1 MSKRRAI
8 LLVLDG
14 VGIGELPD
22 AANYNDEG
30 SNTLVNMAKAVGG
43 LKLPTLQKMG
53 LGNIAPIDGVLP
65 KEEPMACYGKM
76 SEVSAGKDST
86 TGHWEIAGVIRTKP
100 FPTYPEGFPPEII
113 EAFER
118 AIGRK
123 VLGNKPASGTEII
136 QELGEEHLQTG
147 YPIVY
152 TSADSVFQIA
162 AHEEI
167 VPVETLYRWC
177 EIAREILRNEH
188 EVARVIAR
196 PFIGEADNFKRT
208 PRRKDFSVPPPYPTL
223 LDVLTENGLTVVT
236 VGKVDD
242 IFAGRGI
249 KRAIRT
255 SDNREGMEQ
264 VEKLAAEDDFDFLW
278 CTLVDFDTVYGHRN
292 DPKGFAKALEEF
304 DEWLGAFLRKLRDGD
319 LLVIT
324 ADHGNDPTTPSTD
337 HSREYVPLL
346 IWTPKLQKGEFLGT
360 RETFADVA
368 ATIAHWL
375 SIKWQ
380 GAGKSCYS
388 LLQSLFLASTQHK
401 F

>member
-1 MSKRRAI
+1 MGKRRAI

-22 AANYNDEG
+22 AAHYGDEG

-43 LKLPTLQKMG
+43 LNLPTLQRMG
-53 LGNIAPIDGVLP
+53 LGNIEPIEGVP
-65 KEEPMACYGKM
+65 PTDEPMACWGKM
-76 SEVSAGKDST
+76 REISAGKDTT
-86 TGHWEIAGVIRTKP
+86 TGHWEIAGIIRTKP
-100 FPTYPEGFPPEII
+100 FPTYPNGFPAEII

-118 AIGRK
+118 AIGCK
-123 VLGNKPASGTEII
+123 VLGNKPASGTAII
-136 QELGEEHLQTG
+136 EELGEEHLRTG

-177 EIAREILRNEH
+177 EIAREILRGEH

-196 PFIGEADNFKRT
+196 PFVGTKENFKRT

-223 LDVLTENGLTVVT
+223 LDALTENGLTVVT

-242 IFAGRGI
+242 IFAGRGVSI
-249 KRAIRT
+249 AIHT
-255 SDNREGMEQ
+255 SDNRDGMEQ
-264 VEKLAAEDDFDFLW
+264 VERLVTESDFDFLW

-292 DPKGFAKALEEF
+292 DSQGFAKALNEF
-304 DEWLGAFLRKLRDGD
+304 DQWLGEFLPKLLESD

-337 HSREYVPLL
+337 HSREHVPLL
-346 IWTPKLQKGEFLGT
+346 VWTANLRKGKPLGT

-368 ATIAHWL
+368 ATIADWL
-375 SIKWQ
+375 KVKWQ
-380 GAGKSCYS
+380 GAGKS
-388 LLQSLFLASTQHK
+388 FLPILNDAFAK
-401 F
+401 

>member
-22 AANYNDEG
+22 AADYGDEG

-43 LKLPTLQKMG
+43 LNLPNLQRMG
-53 LGNIAPIDGVLP
+53 LGNIEQIEGIPPAEKPI
-65 KEEPMACYGKM
+65 ACYGKM
-76 SEVSAGKDST
+76 REVSAGKDTT
-86 TGHWEIAGVIRTKP
+86 TGHWEIAGIIREKP
-100 FPTYPEGFPPEII
+100 FPTYPNGFPPEII
-113 EAFER
+113 EAFEK

-123 VLGNKPASGTEII
+123 VLGNKPASGTAII
-136 QELGEEHLQTG
+136 EELGEEHLRTG

-167 VPVETLYRWC
+167 VPVEQLYEWC
-177 EIAREILRNEH
+177 RIAREILRGEH

-196 PFIGEADNFKRT
+196 PFIGTPGNFKRT
-208 PRRKDFSVPPPYPTL
+208 ARRKDFSVPPPYPTL
-223 LDVLTENGLTVVT
+223 LDALTEAGLKVVT

-242 IFAGRGI
+242 IFAGRGVTF
-249 KRAIRT
+249 AVHT
-255 SDNREGMEQ
+255 SDNRDGMQQ
-264 VEKLAAEDDFDFLW
+264 VETLTAQGDFDFLW

-292 DPKGFAKALEEF
+292 NPQGFAQALREF
-304 DEWLGAFLRKLRDGD
+304 DEWLGNFLPKLREGD
-319 LLVIT
+319 LLIIT

-346 IWTPKLQKGEFLGT
+346 IWTPSLREGKPLGV
-360 RETFADVA
+360 RQTFADVA
-368 ATIAHWL
+368 STIADWL
-375 SIKWQ
+375 KVEWH
-380 GAGKSCYS
+380 GAGKSCLS
-388 LLQSLFLASTQHK
+388 ECGLNDETL
-401 F
+401 

>member
-22 AANYNDEG
+22 AADYGDKG

-43 LKLPTLQKMG
+43 LNLPNLQRMG
-53 LGNIAPIDGVLP
+53 LGNIERIEGVPPAEKPI
-65 KEEPMACYGKM
+65 ACYGKM
-76 SEVSAGKDST
+76 REVSAGKDTT
-86 TGHWEIAGVIRTKP
+86 TGHWEIAGIIREKP
-100 FPTYPEGFPPEII
+100 FPTYPNGFPPEII
-113 EAFER
+113 EAFEK

-123 VLGNKPASGTEII
+123 VLGNKPASGTAII
-136 QELGEEHLQTG
+136 EELGEEHLRTG

-167 VPVETLYRWC
+167 VPIEQLYEWC
-177 EIAREILRNEH
+177 RIAREILRGEH

-196 PFIGEADNFKRT
+196 PFIGTPGNFKRT
-208 PRRKDFSVPPPYPTL
+208 PRRRDFSVPPPYPTL
-223 LDVLTENGLTVVT
+223 LDALTEAGLEVVT
-236 VGKVDD
+236 VGKIDD
-242 IFAGRGI
+242 IFAGRGVTF
-249 KRAIRT
+249 AIHT
-255 SDNREGMEQ
+255 SDNRDGMQQ
-264 VEKLAAEDDFDFLW
+264 VETLTEQGDFDFLW

-292 DPKGFAKALEEF
+292 NPQGFAQALREF
-304 DEWLGAFLRKLRDGD
+304 DDRLGGFLPKLRGSD

-346 IWTPKLQKGEFLGT
+346 IWTPSLKEGKPLGV
-360 RETFADVA
+360 RQTFADVA
-368 ATIAHWL
+368 ATIADWL
-375 SIKWQ
+375 NVEWR
-380 GAGKSCYS
+380 GAGKSCLS
-388 LLQSLFLASTQHK
+388 ECDL
-401 F
+401 

>member
-1 MSKRRAI
+1 MERRAI
-8 LLVLDG
+8 LLILDG
-14 VGIGELPD
+14 VGVGELPD
-22 AANYNDEG
+22 AANYGDEG

-43 LKLPTLQKMG
+43 LNLPTLQRMG
-53 LGNIAPIDGVLP
+53 LGNIAQIEGVPPTDEPI
-65 KEEPMACYGKM
+65 ACYGKM
-76 SEVSAGKDST
+76 REISAGKDTT

-100 FPTYPEGFPPEII
+100 FPTYPNGFPPEII
-113 EAFER
+113 EAFEQ

-123 VLGNKPASGTEII
+123 VLGNKPASGTAII
-136 QELGEEHLQTG
+136 EELGEEHLRTG

-162 AHEEI
+162 AHEDI

-177 EIAREILRNEH
+177 EIAREILRGEH

-196 PFIGEADNFKRT
+196 PFVGTPGNFKRT

-223 LDVLTENGLTVVT
+223 LDALTENGLTVVT

-249 KRAIRT
+249 SRAIHT
-255 SDNREGMEQ
+255 SDNHDGMEQ
-264 VEKLAAEDDFDFLW
+264 VEKLVAKEDFDFLW
-278 CTLVDFDTVYGHRN
+278 CTLVDFDTLYGHRN
-292 DPKGFAKALEEF
+292 NPQGFAQALEEF
-304 DEWLGAFLRKLRDGD
+304 DHWLGGFLPKLREGD
-319 LLVIT
+319 LLLIT

-346 IWTPKLQKGEFLGT
+346 VWTPTLRKGKPLGT

-368 ATIAHWL
+368 ATVADWL
-375 SIKWQ
+375 GVKWQ
-380 GAGKSCYS
+380 GAGESCLPMMS
-388 LLQSLFLASTQHK
+388 EQ
-401 F
+401 